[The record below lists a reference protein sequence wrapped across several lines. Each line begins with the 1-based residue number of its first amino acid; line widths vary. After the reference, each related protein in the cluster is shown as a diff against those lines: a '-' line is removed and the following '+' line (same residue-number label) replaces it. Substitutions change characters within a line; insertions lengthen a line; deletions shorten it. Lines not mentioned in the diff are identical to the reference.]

1 MGFAFNSIKEDK
13 GKAIIQTARNY
24 QIESDVTR
32 FVEYYNSKEYQQ
44 ELREFFERHDLDGE
58 RRRYNSEA
66 INSFASSNE
75 KKKYP
80 RKIIIYLDEFYK
92 VYCYGIIFIIN
103 QEALDLLT
111 FPFDYVMNNIS
122 FLGVDIKKP
131 IMCLPPTL
139 HKLYFEDCTFDGN
152 YILSNLS
159 DCFID
164 ELTISNCIGIDTLR
178 NIKANSTHISS
189 TDINKIIIHH
199 KYSLNLIK
207 VDSRIDQAEEMFID
221 IDIPYLG
228 EFQIYNKHNFPT
240 RLHCNFHNTALLSAT
255 FNQFIICNCNKWTT
269 SKIHDLKFNECIFE
283 SLRAFNFNIIDYVVN
298 LTFER
303 CLMNNKYFSSDKLLS
318 LKGKIVLPKH
328 LYSIYVNT
336 RYDDY
341 KDIGYILVRKS
352 HNDYPL
358 RIKYEG
364 ENNDN
369 EACCSYWADIEDEC
383 QKHKHDFKNTEFSP
397 FISFDEYK
405 ELYKEN
411 GIFIETARR
420 RKGMWLYRN
429 DGTTAKVLIPTHQG
443 NKLIGEIT
451 NSDNLY
457 NDIMSSYSWYF
468 VRVFAKNNGE
478 KEEYNIYKK

>member
-1 MGFAFNSIKEDK
+1 MGFAFNSIKEDR
-13 GKAIIQTARNY
+13 GKAIVQIVHNY
-24 QIESDVTR
+24 KIEEATTK

-44 ELREFFERHDLDGE
+44 ELREFFERHDLEGE
-58 RRRYNSEA
+58 RRRYNPEA
-66 INSFASSNE
+66 INSFASSRE
-75 KKKYP
+75 SKKYP

-111 FPFDYVMNNIS
+111 FPF
-122 FLGVDIKKP
+122 
-131 IMCLPPTL
+131 
-139 HKLYFEDCTFDGN
+139 GN
-152 YILSNLS
+152 YILENVS

-164 ELTISNCIGIDTLR
+164 ELTIRNCIGIDTLR
-178 NIKANSTHISS
+178 NIKANTTYISL

-255 FNQFIICNCNKWTT
+255 FNQFIICNCNKWSTT
-269 SKIHDLKFNECIFE
+269 KIHDLKFNECIFE

-298 LTFER
+298 LTFEK
-303 CLMNNKYFSSDKLLS
+303 CLMNNRYFSSDKLLS

-328 LYSIYVNT
+328 LYSVYVNT
-336 RYDDY
+336 QYDDY

-369 EACCSYWADIEDEC
+369 EVCCSYWSDIEDTC
-383 QKHKHDFKNTEFSP
+383 QKHKYDFKNTEFSP

-405 ELYKEN
+405 QN
-411 GIFIETARR
+411 GIFIETAKRR
-420 RKGMWLYRN
+420 VGMWLYRS
-429 DGTTAKVLIPTHQG
+429 DGTAVKASIPTHQG
-443 NKLIGEIT
+443 NRLIGEIA

-457 NDIMSSYSWYF
+457 NDIMSSYYWYF

>member
-1 MGFAFNSIKEDK
+1 MGFAFNSIKEDR
-13 GKAIIQTARNY
+13 GKAIVRTARNY
-24 QIESDVTR
+24 QIEEATTK

-44 ELREFFERHDLDGE
+44 ELREFFERHDLDRE
-58 RRRYNSEA
+58 RRRYNPET
-66 INSFASSNE
+66 INSFASSSE

-131 IMCLPPTL
+131 IMYLPPTL

-152 YILSNLS
+152 YILEKVSN
-159 DCFID
+159 CFID
-164 ELTISNCIGIDTLR
+164 ELTIKNCRGISTLR
-178 NIKANSTHISS
+178 DPTASTIHISLS
-189 TDINKIIIHH
+189 NIN
-199 KYSLNLIK
+199 
-207 VDSRIDQAEEMFID
+207 EMFID

-228 EFQIYNKHNFPT
+228 GLQIYNKNNFPS

-283 SLRAFNFNIIDYVVN
+283 SLRAFNFNTIDYVVN
-298 LTFER
+298 LTFEK
-303 CLMNNKYFSSDKLLS
+303 CLMNNRYFSSDKLLS

-328 LYSIYVNT
+328 LYSVYVNT
-336 RYDDY
+336 QYDDY

-358 RIKYEG
+358 RIKYDG
-364 ENNDN
+364 ENNDNDN
-369 EACCSYWADIEDEC
+369 EACCSYWSDIEDKC
-383 QKHKHDFKNTEFSP
+383 QKHKHDFKNTVFSP

-405 ELYKEN
+405 EK
-411 GIFIETARR
+411 GIFIETAGCRV
-420 RKGMWLYRN
+420 GMWLYKS
-429 DGTTAKVLIPTHQG
+429 DGTAVKADIPTPQG
-443 NKLIGEIT
+443 NRLIGEID

-457 NDIMSSYSWYF
+457 NDIMSSYYWYY
-468 VRVFAKNNGE
+468 VRVFAKNNGG

>member
-1 MGFAFNSIKEDK
+1 MGFAFNSIKEDR
-13 GKAIIQTARNY
+13 GKAIVRTARNY
-24 QIESDVTR
+24 QIEEATTK

-58 RRRYNSEA
+58 RHRYNPEA
-66 INSFASSNE
+66 INSFASSRE
-75 KKKYP
+75 RKAYP
-80 RKIIIYLDEFYK
+80 RKIIIYLDESYK
-92 VYCYGIIFIIN
+92 VYCYGVIFIIN

-131 IMCLPPTL
+131 IMYLPPTL

-152 YILSNLS
+152 YILEKVSN
-159 DCFID
+159 CFID
-164 ELTISNCIGIDTLR
+164 ELTIKNCRGISTLR
-178 NIKANSTHISS
+178 DPKASTIRISLSNINE
-189 TDINKIIIHH
+189 IIIHH
-199 KYSLNLIK
+199 KYSLNLVEI
-207 VDSRIDQAEEMFID
+207 SERIDPAEEMFID

-228 EFQIYNKHNFPT
+228 GLQIYNKNNFPS

-283 SLRAFNFNIIDYVVN
+283 SLRAFNFNTIDYVVN
-298 LTFER
+298 LTFEK
-303 CLMNNKYFSSDKLLS
+303 CLMNNRYFSSDKLLS

-328 LYSIYVNT
+328 LYSVYVNT
-336 RYDDY
+336 QYDDY

-369 EACCSYWADIEDEC
+369 DNEVCCSYWSDIEDKC
-383 QKHKHDFKNTEFSP
+383 QKHKYDFKNTEFSP
-397 FISFDEYK
+397 FIRFDEYR
-405 ELYKEN
+405 EN
-411 GIFIETARR
+411 GIFIETAKRR
-420 RKGMWLYRN
+420 VGMWLYRN
-429 DGTTAKVLIPTHQG
+429 DGTAEKVSIPTPQG
-443 NKLIGEIT
+443 NRLIGEID

-457 NDIMSSYSWYF
+457 NDIMSSYYWYF
-468 VRVFAKNNGE
+468 VRVFAKNNGG